1 MRYIPIVSYRN
12 LHMHMLTIT
21 VLYLALECISRE
33 IDEGIVKKEDS
44 KRGAVCCNEFNLV
57 IFIFSAVCLQLL

>member
-21 VLYLALECISRE
+21 VLYLALECKSE
-33 IDEGIVKKEDS
+33 KLMKKFEKKENS
-44 KRGAVCCNEFNLV
+44 KRAAVCCTEFNLV

>member
-21 VLYLALECISRE
+21 VLYLALECIIRE
-33 IDEGIVKKEDS
+33 IAEEI
-44 KRGAVCCNEFNLV
+44 L
-57 IFIFSAVCLQLL
+57 